1 MEFGRV
7 ENVDAVDFTLPDDD
21 PLTKRLFEEIKPTKN
36 KPEVYVGCAK
46 WGRPDWIGKI
56 YPKGTKQADFLKH
69 YVTHFNSIEL
79 NAFFYRLFP
88 KPTVEDWAATAG
100 EDFKFCPKFTNNITH
115 IRRLKNAEIE

>member
-7 ENVDAVDFTLPDDD
+7 DDLNKVDFSFPEDDAM
-21 PLTKRLFEEIKPTKN
+21 TSQLFRELKKKKSKPR
-36 KPEVYVGCAK
+36 VYVGAAK
-46 WGRPDWIGKI
+46 WGRADWIGKI

-69 YVTHFNSIEL
+69 YVTHYNCIEL

-88 KPTVEDWAATAG
+88 KPTVENWAATAG

-115 IRRLKNAEIE
+115 IRRLKNAK